1 MGKKALCLI
10 FAFLLN
16 INSFA
21 AVVADNDGSAFV
33 TKAEFEALKD
43 NFSSQVDNYNTSI
56 DSKVDGAISSYLA
69 GVQLQKETWV
79 ESNIDVLDYP
89 LTIIDKQKIIDE
101 CTTSNTNKSEQT
113 SLWTPGFTFFAVCWR
128 AGVLTTEKYEKT
140 QVDNIQY
147 FLNGTANT
155 TNGTFKVTDICY
167 KPKITWQ
174 NAFIHEDCPA
184 ADGWGDGTEYFCNVM
199 FLDADGNPTGTNDG
213 TYTNRTVLANYAKLW
228 NTTNY
233 NQHVTCWHAA
243 GLGDQFRL
251 VTTDVQ
257 ARYDKH
263 YNGGY
268 HLAWYQGNGFL
279 SAWAPDDNFAKTYE
293 YSNMKLDRIYNYG
306 VSGNNSHFAP
316 TTQNNVL
323 YFTNKKANRHA
334 YTPNKKIAWLTRST
348 DTYSRKT
355 MKWCISSGENLEHEA
370 EDTGR
375 SWNNKS
381 LISANRI
388 VYDFDTPDG
397 GQIANHKMVNG
408 IPIFF
413 VSKDFR
419 TEAVQGLKI
428 EFNLT
433 TTRTANPKYIIISK
447 KPITTQVYSDN
458 VESNADYA
466 TISKINGTYVN
477 AKKGTITNGKNT
489 IEIKDDVLFDLNDVV
504 YMKILWDDNNVVS
517 SAYDESVI
525 ITKPKIG
532 YKAAS

>member
-1 MGKKALCLI
+1 
-10 FAFLLN
+10 
-16 INSFA
+16 
-21 AVVADNDGSAFV
+21 
-33 TKAEFEALKD
+33 
-43 NFSSQVDNYNTSI
+43 
-56 DSKVDGAISSYLA
+56 
-69 GVQLQKETWV
+69 
-79 ESNIDVLDYP
+79 
-89 LTIIDKQKIIDE
+89 
-101 CTTSNTNKSEQT
+101 
-113 SLWTPGFTFFAVCWR
+113 
-128 AGVLTTEKYEKT
+128 
-140 QVDNIQY
+140 
-147 FLNGTANT
+147 
-155 TNGTFKVTDICY
+155 
-167 KPKITWQ
+167 
-174 NAFIHEDCPA
+174 
-184 ADGWGDGTEYFCNVM
+184 
-199 FLDADGNPTGTNDG
+199 
-213 TYTNRTVLANYAKLW
+213 
-228 NTTNY
+228 
-233 NQHVTCWHAA
+233 
-243 GLGDQFRL
+243 
-251 VTTDVQ
+251 
-257 ARYDKH
+257 
-263 YNGGY
+263 
-268 HLAWYQGNGFL
+268 
-279 SAWAPDDNFAKTYE
+279 
-293 YSNMKLDRIYNYG
+293 
-306 VSGNNSHFAP
+306 
-316 TTQNNVL
+316 
-323 YFTNKKANRHA
+323 
-334 YTPNKKIAWLTRST
+334 
-348 DTYSRKT
+348 

-525 ITKPKIG
+525 ITKPQIG